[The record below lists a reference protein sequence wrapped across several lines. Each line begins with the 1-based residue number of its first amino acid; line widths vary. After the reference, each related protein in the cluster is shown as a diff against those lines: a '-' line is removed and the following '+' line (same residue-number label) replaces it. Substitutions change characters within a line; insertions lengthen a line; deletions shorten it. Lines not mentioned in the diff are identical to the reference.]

1 MNITPE
7 TRLWMQHITDAV
19 YEVVFVSGMIGAA
32 AMLGREFKKRQNI
45 SEEKKLQR
53 LRDNEVHM
61 RKLGIGVALTVFGAL
76 GLLMI
81 TRW

>member
-7 TRLWMQHITDAV
+7 TRLWMQEVTGVI
-19 YEVVFVSGMIGAA
+19 YEVVFVAGMIGAA
-32 AMLGREFKKRQNI
+32 ALLGREFKKRQNT

-53 LRDNEVHM
+53 LRDNEVKM
-61 RKLGIGVALTVFGAL
+61 RKLGIGVALTVIGTL